1 MILGICTCMCRL
13 PTQDSLS
20 AWINH
25 LQKFYPTLENAT
37 VVYDVTVLEDMFNE
51 NQMLKDFEKPQSW
64 YLGRGGLER

>member
-1 MILGICTCMCRL
+1 MILGVCMCRP

-25 LQKFYPTLENAT
+25 LQKLYPTLENAT

-51 NQMLKDFEKPQSW
+51 NENEMLKDFEKPPQ
-64 YLGRGGLER
+64 LES